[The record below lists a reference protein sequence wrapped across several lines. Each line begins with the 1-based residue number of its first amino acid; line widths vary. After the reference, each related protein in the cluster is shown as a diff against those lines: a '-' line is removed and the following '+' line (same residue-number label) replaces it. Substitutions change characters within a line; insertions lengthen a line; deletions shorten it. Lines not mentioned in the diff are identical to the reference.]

1 MLSTQALK
9 IYSHRYHRGL
19 DILSKKEHTGLEI
32 VSKFGK
38 QTGLDIFENKGNVQD
53 LILCQK

>member
-19 DILSKKEHTGLEI
+19 DILSKKEHTGLDI

-38 QTGLDIFENKGNVQD
+38 QTGLDIF
-53 LILCQK
+53 